1 MTATASIHGISLA
14 YTDAGRGTSVVLL
27 HGFPLDRSMW
37 DAQVE
42 ALAPRFRVI
51 VPDQR
56 GFGESPAPPGPLSM
70 DRLADDV
77 AALLDHLRLRRAVVC
92 GLSMGGYVAFAF
104 ARRHADRLQGLVFC
118 DTKAVADS
126 PEART
131 GRAEMIE
138 LVAAKGLEPVA
149 DRMLPR
155 LLAPATLQR
164 RPEVAELVRRMILRA
179 PPDGVR
185 GALQG
190 MADRPD
196 STPLLPTLRCP
207 ALFVVGAQDALSP
220 PEEAGGM
227 CARVPNGRLVVVPD
241 AGHLAPMESPAA
253 VNAALAEFL
262 GGLA

>member
-1 MTATASIHGISLA
+1 
-14 YTDAGRGTSVVLL
+14 
-27 HGFPLDRSMW
+27 MW

-42 ALAPRFRVI
+42 ALSPRFRVI

-77 AALLDHLRLRRAVVC
+77 AALLDHLRLRRIVVC

-104 ARRHADRLQGLVFC
+104 ARRHADRLQGIAFC
-118 DTKAVADS
+118 DTKAAADT
-126 PEART
+126 PEARK
-131 GRAEMIE
+131 GRADMIE
-138 LVAAKGLEPVA
+138 LVAAKGMAPVA
-149 DRMLPR
+149 ERMLPR

-164 RPEVAELVRRMILRA
+164 RPEVADRVRRMILRA
-179 PPDGVR
+179 PPDSVR
-185 GALQG
+185 GVLQG

-196 STPLLPTLRCP
+196 STPLLPVLRCP
-207 ALFVVGAQDALSP
+207 ALFVVGAQDVLSP

-241 AGHLAPMESPAA
+241 AGHLAPVESPAV
-253 VNAALAEFL
+253 VNAALSEFL
-262 GGLA
+262 GGLS